1 MTVRHRAARS
11 PDSGSRFRSVL
22 GAGSVALTA
31 ALLALAMQVAGGPEH
46 AVRVA
51 VLAVL
56 CITAIGIAGL
66 LQHDVDTIRR
76 LVWGVPAPGPQDD
89 SLACQA
95 FAGAPGSAVPAMVPV
110 EVS

>member
-1 MTVRHRAARS
+1 MTVRHRAPFGPA
-11 PDSGSRFRSVL
+11 PGSRFRSAL

-46 AVRVA
+46 AVKVA

-56 CITAIGIAGL
+56 CIASIGLAGL
-66 LQHDVDTIRR
+66 LQHDPDTIRR
-76 LVWGVPAPGPQDD
+76 VVLGQPAPEPVDD
-89 SLACQA
+89 ALAFQA
-95 FAGAPGSAVPAMVPV
+95 FAGAPGSAVPAMAPV